1 MALSWKK
8 MKGEKAWLLILL
20 PFAAGAVITLCSARA
35 MTATDQAAFCGGCHS
50 MAEAALSHSK
60 SVHSK
65 QACNECHAPHDIIRK
80 IPFKTKE
87 GARDM
92 FVTAT
97 KQVPDYIHPGKNT
110 MEVVQENC
118 LRCHSTVVKEVNMQS
133 KAHCTDCHRH
143 VPHSPKIPIAK
154 RSAADV

>member
-80 IPFKTKE
+80 IPFK
-87 GARDM
+87 
-92 FVTAT
+92 
-97 KQVPDYIHPGKNT
+97 
-110 MEVVQENC
+110 
-118 LRCHSTVVKEVNMQS
+118 
-133 KAHCTDCHRH
+133 
-143 VPHSPKIPIAK
+143 PKKGERA
-154 RSAADV
+154 SF